1 MAKKKSVPHGGAWK
15 VAYADFVTAMMAL
28 FMVLWICGQRPE
40 IIDATSRYFREPYKA
55 FPKTSGILEN
65 QVAGTDKSAEHTDPN
80 ARPNEGFL
88 RQAVRDFN
96 RLLNI
101 KDNDP
106 DKPVDIEVTPDGLKI
121 TLYDRNRKP
130 LFKENTAQLTQWGN
144 FVIQT
149 LAWLIERYDFRVYI
163 DGHTSKGPASLGP
176 NYGPWELSADR
187 ANAARRGLEFFA
199 VEPSKMER
207 VTGFGDTAP
216 LPGQPPSAESN
227 RRITVSL
234 SLQQQTTTSSAAPAK
249 SSDPLDPDHA

>member
-1 MAKKKSVPHGGAWK
+1 MAKKKKAHHGGAWK

-40 IIDATSRYFREPYKA
+40 IIDATSRYFREPYKS
-55 FPKTSGILEN
+55 FPKTSGLLEN
-65 QVAGTDKSAEHTDPN
+65 QVAGTDQSAEHTDPN

-88 RQAVRDFN
+88 RAAVRDCN

-101 KDNDP
+101 KDDEP

-130 LFKENTAQLTQWGN
+130 LFKENTAQLTDWGN

-149 LAWLIERYDFRVYI
+149 VAWLVERYDFRVNI
-163 DGHTSKGPASLGP
+163 DGHTSKGPASLGA

-199 VEPSKMER
+199 VDPRKMER
-207 VTGFGDTAP
+207 VTGFGDTVP
-216 LPGQPPSAESN
+216 LPGQPASAESN

-234 SLQQQTTTSSAAPAK
+234 SLEQQKPAAAASAPKANASPT
-249 SSDPLDPDHA
+249 PDHA